1 MRSGRSFLD
10 VFLRGSGPS
19 LELLGAFVLGLGVVG
34 LLSSLGY
41 DLLVDEDNLQLTT
54 LRVLI
59 VSGVLTLLAYAL
71 YELDLYRHRIILD
84 VDVDESRLAPAHD
97 HIVWLLGPGS
107 LETLIWTLTH
117 HQKQGGAKH
126 LWLLMHPSDA
136 VQRAYNDFMQLHSE
150 RSLQVRPHII
160 ELQGLSAAASYEA
173 VQKVLKEVEPKAET
187 GQKSVI
193 IDITSGTKPLSV
205 GLFLAALAADCQVEY
220 VESDRDANGKPIPKT
235 LRVVKVDMA
244 FHPTRVDRA

>member
-71 YELDLYRHRIILD
+71 YQLDLYRHRIILD

-107 LETLIWTLTH
+107 LETLMWTLTH

-126 LWLLMHPSDA
+126 LWLLMHQSEPL
-136 VQRAYNDFMQLHSE
+136 QRAYDDFKALLSE
-150 RSLQVRPHII
+150 RNLQVIPHEIKLD
-160 ELQGLSAAASYEA
+160 ELSAAASYQAAQE
-173 VQKVLKEVEPKAET
+173 VLKKIEPKADT

-193 IDITSGTKPLSV
+193 FDITSGTKPLSA
-205 GLFLAALAADCQVEY
+205 GLLLAALAANYPVEY
-220 VESDRDANGKPIPKT
+220 VESERDANGKPIQKT
-235 LRVVKVDMA
+235 LRVVKVDME
-244 FHPTRVDRA
+244 FHPTRVN